1 MQVAACHHHR
11 HCSHKPRR
19 SCRCRGHG
27 SQRACECEGGCEDVR
42 SHLRR
47 GFATTAWMQEQNE
60 NAPARRYAVRPE
72 KTIGAR
78 RRTRPRR
85 PTLALCAT
93 IQTDNFQ
100 RRYSSFVDAR
110 RTMFTNSFDS
120 VFRSLCHVRGERQNG
135 LNDVSLRTKHK
146 RQLKIVSVR
155 LRTLREKHLN
165 RQLGCLFLCRWLDSI
180 CIRRTPFGEP
190 FRAKNAWK
198 PRQC

>member
-19 SCRCRGHG
+19 SCRCRDHG
-27 SQRACECEGGCEDVR
+27 SQHGRGCAGGCEDVR
-42 SHLRR
+42 PHLRQ
-47 GFATTAWMQEQNE
+47 GFATTAWMHEQNE

-72 KTIGAR
+72 KTIGVE

-155 LRTLREKHLN
+155 LRTLREKT
-165 RQLGCLFLCRWLDSI
+165 F
-180 CIRRTPFGEP
+180 
-190 FRAKNAWK
+190 K
-198 PRQC
+198 PPIGMLIPLPLA